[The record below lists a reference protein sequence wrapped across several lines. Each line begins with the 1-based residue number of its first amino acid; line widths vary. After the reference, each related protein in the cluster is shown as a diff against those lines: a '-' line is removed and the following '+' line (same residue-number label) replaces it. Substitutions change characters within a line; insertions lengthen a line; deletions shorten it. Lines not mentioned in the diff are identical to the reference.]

1 MIDRAPR
8 VNTLDVDIKETGSH
22 RSPRHKALYEKLD
35 SVMKYLIQ
43 SNLNSTLLI
52 RSVQAKVPL
61 IASVLLLALSVA
73 PTHAQDCPAENQFA
87 RSLVTTFLTENQFSD
102 NRQETETT
110 RIDTSQVYRVQDVS
124 VCRSLNDRYG
134 NLDVEIRDVVYYQA
148 SDRYFVAVPFEKT
161 NDGTTAVGIEF
172 LIVLDKSL
180 NELNKYGL

>member
-1 MIDRAPR
+1 MAFKICQFLTVCILSIIPITTRAQ
-8 VNTLDVDIKETGSH
+8 T
-22 RSPRHKALYEKLD
+22 
-35 SVMKYLIQ
+35 
-43 SNLNSTLLI
+43 
-52 RSVQAKVPL
+52 
-61 IASVLLLALSVA
+61 
-73 PTHAQDCPAENQFA
+73 CPPQNQFA

-102 NRQETETT
+102 NRQETGTT
-110 RIDTSQVYRVQDVS
+110 RIDTSHVYPVQDAS

-172 LIVLDKSL
+172 LIVLDESL